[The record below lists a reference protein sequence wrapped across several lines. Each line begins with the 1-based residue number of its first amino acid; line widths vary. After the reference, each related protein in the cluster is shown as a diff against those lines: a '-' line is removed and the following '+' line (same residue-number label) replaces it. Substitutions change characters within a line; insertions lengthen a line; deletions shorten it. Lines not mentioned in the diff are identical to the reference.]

1 MALIS
6 ITELAA
12 LAADA
17 LRASGAS
24 ETMARVT
31 AKYLVVAESQGLATH
46 GVMRVPSYCGHLKS
60 GRANGAA
67 APRIVNEKPAACLI
81 DAGNGLGFE
90 PCEFAIGQA
99 IERASQHGIGFA
111 GVTNSHHCGALG
123 ILLEPVAA
131 AGMVGLAFSNAPAA
145 IMAWGGKRP
154 LLGTNPVAAVFPR
167 EKWRADSLPAA
178 PAVRGQRAQALA
190 ATSDC
195 SANEEWRGPPLV
207 IDLSLTQVTRGQIML
222 LAKEGKPIPEG
233 WGMDKD
239 GNPTTDAQKILV
251 GGSLYAVGGLKGTM
265 LALAV
270 ELLCCALTGA
280 ALSHEVESMHT
291 SDGPPLRLGQAFLA
305 VDPAAL
311 AGSDVYF
318 ESVETLIAAMLE
330 DDDTRLPGDRRHAL
344 AARAAKDGIE
354 VNADLEKQLRELA
367 RR

>member
-1 MALIS
+1 MPLKPIADL
-6 ITELAA
+6 TA
-12 LAADA
+12 LAAAA
-17 LRASGAS
+17 LKNHGAS
-24 ETMARVT
+24 DAMANVT
-31 AKYLVVAESQGLATH
+31 ARYLVAANVQGLATH
-46 GVMRVPSYCGHLKS
+46 GVMRVPSYCGHLEV

-67 APRIVNEKPAACLI
+67 VPKIIHEKAAACLI

-90 PCEFAIGQA
+90 ACELAVAQA
-99 IERASQHGIGFA
+99 VARARAQGTGLA

-131 AGMVGLAFSNAPAA
+131 AGMVGLAFSNASAA
-145 IMAWGGKRP
+145 IMPWGGTRP
-154 LLGTNPVAAVFPR
+154 LFGTNPVAAIFGR
-167 EKWRADSLPAA
+167 RNA
-178 PAVRGQRAQALA
+178 PPIV
-190 ATSDC
+190 
-195 SANEEWRGPPLV
+195 V
-207 IDLSLTQVTRGQIML
+207 DLSLTQVTRGQIML

-291 SDGPPLRLGQAFLA
+291 NDGPPLRLGQAFLA
-305 VDPAAL
+305 VDPGAL

-318 ESVETLIAAMLE
+318 ERVETLVAAILA
-330 DDDTRLPGDRRHAL
+330 DDGVRLPGDRRHAL
-344 AARAAKDGIE
+344 ASRAERDGVEIA
-354 VNADLEKQLRELA
+354 ADLEQQLRTLA
-367 RR
+367 RTGA